1 MNIKFNNIPYI
12 STNDK
17 VILFDGVCK
26 LCNAWCGFI
35 IKYDKNHLFKL
46 ASMQS
51 EKGQAILKYLNLST
65 EHFETMLYIEN
76 NTIYE
81 KSSAFIKIVKHL
93 PLPIKLLYLLK
104 YIPNLIRDFI
114 YDRIARNRYKVFGK
128 YNECTLSTED
138 HNNRYL

>member
-1 MNIKFNNIPYI
+1 MNAEDNHIPYI
-12 STNDK
+12 KNEDK
-17 VILFDGVCK
+17 LILFDGVCK
-26 LCNAWCGFI
+26 LCNAWCRFI
-35 IKYDKNHLFKL
+35 IKYDKNHLFQL

-65 EHFETMLYIEN
+65 EYFETMLYVEN
-76 NTIYE
+76 NTIYG
-81 KSSAFIKIVKHL
+81 KSNAFIEIVKHL

-104 YIPNLIRDFI
+104 YIPNFIRDFI

-128 YNECTLSTED
+128 YNECTLPTKD